1 MPLPLLLIGA
11 AVMAGGFGVKKGID
25 AKQDYDSA
33 EHWNNKAKD
42 VFNSAKESL
51 EEVRDSAHDTME
63 ALGKTKISIWNDSMI
78 PFIESFKCI
87 KNMEVDDSADYATT
101 DLPVVNTKDLSDMTQ
116 TSLMMAE
123 VAGGGVTALGS
134 GGLAGLAAYGGAQI
148 LATAS
153 TGTAISALSGAAA
166 TNATLAWFGGGS
178 LATGGLGMAGG
189 TMVLGG
195 IVAGPVLAI
204 GGMMLASKAEEA
216 KHNAYANFDEAE
228 LAAEQMKTAE
238 VAAKGIAKRF
248 DEVNR
253 LISLLN
259 ERFKPALASFG
270 EFVQENSDYSS
281 YSLEEKQEVYKI
293 SAMAKTMKNLLDTQ
307 LLDKAGTVTK
317 GSRKVV
323 KETKVAL
330 KTL

>member
-1 MPLPLLLIGA
+1 MPLPFLLVGA
-11 AVMAGGFGVKKGID
+11 AVLAGGFGVKKGID

-42 VFNSAKESL
+42 VFNSAKDSL
-51 EEVRDSAHDTME
+51 EKVRESAQDTME
-63 ALGKTKISIWNDSMI
+63 TLGKTKVSIWNDSMI
-78 PFIESFKCI
+78 PFIESFKSI
-87 KNMEVDDSADYATT
+87 KNMDVDDSADYATT
-101 DLPVVNTKDLSDMTQ
+101 GLPVVNTKDLSDMTQ
-116 TSLMMAE
+116 TSLVMAE

-238 VAAKGIAKRF
+238 VAAKGIARRF
-248 DEVNR
+248 KEVNR
-253 LISLLN
+253 LIGLLD
-259 ERFKPALASFG
+259 ERFRNAL
-270 EFVQENSDYSS
+270 VQFSELVHENSDYSS
-281 YSLEEKQEVYKI
+281 YSREEKQEVYKI
-293 SAMAKTMKNLLDTQ
+293 SAMAKTMKNLLDAQ
-307 LLDKAGTVTK
+307 LLGEDGTLTK

-323 KETKVAL
+323 KDTKAALETL
-330 KTL
+330 